1 MKIGTKIILI
11 IITLVV
17 ISATAGGII
26 DYVVSK
32 QVVEQKISAHLE
44 SVATLKGNQFS
55 AFLEDAKTRVEE
67 VANEKGFLTDIFAVQ
82 NNNQSSHT
90 AALDGMLRALLQ
102 ERLLYQNNIF
112 EFLVLDLNGEV
123 LVSTNPQQEE
133 KFRTDE
139 EYFIKGQ
146 ATTYVHNFYHDI
158 AIGTLATTISTPI
171 KDTRGA
177 VIGVLAGRVSL
188 DSISKLMAEHS
199 GLGATGE
206 TYLVNKFNTIISGT
220 RADISGEF
228 TRMIYTAG
236 IKDCLAGKNGEH
248 FINYANI
255 PVIGVHKWIPDK
267 EMCLVAEANQAEA
280 YSPINYLRLVSF
292 LIALG
297 SVVFTVLLGDLLSR
311 SLSRPILMLREN
323 AKQITEGNL
332 DTKISITT
340 KDEIGELAA
349 DFGKMTAQLRTYTK
363 NLEEERA
370 KLVASINSLPLGF
383 ILFDIHNHIV
393 LKNRSMESILEEK
406 DTNITAEMIGEV
418 LKKAQNFELT
428 IDECIKQRKVCEF
441 EKIEWK
447 NKILRIIF
455 APIVVS
461 QTTYKVADDRI
472 IGYVLIV
479 EDVTKTETLNRTRD
493 EFFSIASHEL
503 RTPLTAIRGNSEMLK
518 DILSEKISD
527 KKIVEM
533 ITDIHESSKR
543 LIGIVNDF
551 LDISRLEQ
559 KKIVFAKEKINVS
572 DVVEETVRNL
582 TDVARERNNS
592 FVFIPSEPRP
602 LVLGDRTRIS
612 QIIFNLLG
620 NAINYTEK
628 GTISISVNAY
638 ETNFVKVSV
647 TDTGMGIAQENQKFL
662 FQKFQQAAENIYAR
676 TVSQSIGLGLYT
688 SKLLVE
694 AMGGKIWLE
703 KSERGKGSTFSFIL
717 PVAP

>member
-1 MKIGTKIILI
+1 MRIGTKIILI
-11 IITLVV
+11 IATLVV
-17 ISATAGGII
+17 ISATVGGVI
-26 DYVVSK
+26 DYVVSRRI
-32 QVVEQKISAHLE
+32 VEQKISAHLE
-44 SVATLKGNQFS
+44 SVATLKENQFA

-67 VANEKGFLTDIFAVQ
+67 VAHEKRFLVEIFALQ
-82 NNNQSSHT
+82 HNTQSVRTSE
-90 AALDGMLRALLQ
+90 LDEVLRTLLQ

-112 EFLVLDLNGEV
+112 EFFVLDLDGEV

-139 EYFIKGQ
+139 EYFINGQ
-146 ATTYVHNFYHDI
+146 STTSVLNFYHDI
-158 AIGTLATTISTPI
+158 AIGALATTISTPI
-171 KDTRGA
+171 KDARG
-177 VIGVLAGRVSL
+177 VVVGVLAGRVNL
-188 DSISKLMAEHS
+188 DSISKLMAERS
-199 GLGATGE
+199 GLGTTGE

-228 TRMIYTAG
+228 TRMAYTSG
-236 IKDCLAGKNGEH
+236 IKECLAGKSGEH
-248 FINYANI
+248 FTNYANT
-255 PVIGVHKWIPDK
+255 PVIGVHKWISDK
-267 EMCLVAEANQAEA
+267 EMCLVAEVNQSEA
-280 YSPINYLRLVSF
+280 YGPINYLRLVSF

-297 SVVFTVLLGDLLSR
+297 SIAFTVLLGDLLSR
-311 SLSRPILMLREN
+311 SLSRPLLMLREN
-323 AKQITEGNL
+323 AKQITGGNL

-393 LKNRSMESILEEK
+393 LKNKSMESILEEK
-406 DTNITAEMIGEV
+406 DANITAEMIREV

-428 IDECIKQRKVCEF
+428 VEECIKQRKVCEF

-461 QTTYKVADDRI
+461 QTTYKVADDQV

-479 EDVTKTETLNRTRD
+479 EDETKTETLNRTRD

-518 DILSEKISD
+518 EILSEKIAD

-533 ITDIHESSKR
+533 IADIHESSKR

-572 DVVEETVRNL
+572 DIVEETVRNL
-582 TDVARERNNS
+582 TDAAKERGDVLTFVAS
-592 FVFIPSEPRP
+592 TPR
-602 LVLGDRTRIS
+602 LFVLGDRTRIS

-628 GTISISVNAY
+628 GTISILISLY
-638 ETNFVKVSV
+638 EENFVKISV

-688 SKLLVE
+688 SKLIVE

-717 PVAP
+717 PIAS